1 MKAAWTLIAI
11 QANYGAL
18 IGRGISLEP
27 GFGQMVAFIAFTTG
41 ALMTKEQEEQSF
53 RITDKRGFREE
64 NEPSAPKASEKSEA
78 RPAGESSSSKDTLSP
93 EQGTSSRPP
102 IDFPSYILS
111 YYTQG
116 LVLLGEVPNP
126 YTNKKEEDVEAARHT
141 IDILSMLEQ
150 KTKGNLDKDEQQL
163 LESVIYE
170 LRIKF
175 MAKTNRI
182 KL

>member
-1 MKAAWTLIAI
+1 MRHWT
-11 QANYGAL
+11 GC
-18 IGRGISLEP
+18 RRSPGIFLEP
-27 GFGQMVAFIAFTTG
+27 GFGQMVAFVAFNTG
-41 ALMTKEQEEQSF
+41 DLMTKEQEDEGF
-53 RITDKRGFREE
+53 KITDKRGFQEE
-64 NEPSAPKASEKSEA
+64 SESSAAATSEKTEATSTSE
-78 RPAGESSSSKDTLSP
+78 PFSKKEEKPLES
-93 EQGTSSRPP
+93 ERSSRPP

-116 LVLLGEVPNP
+116 LVLLGEVQNP
-126 YTNKKEEDVEAARHT
+126 YTNKKEEDIEAARHT

-150 KTKGNLDKDEQQL
+150 KTKGNLSQEEAQL

-170 LRIKF
+170 LRMKY

>member
-1 MKAAWTLIAI
+1 
-11 QANYGAL
+11 
-18 IGRGISLEP
+18 
-27 GFGQMVAFIAFTTG
+27 
-41 ALMTKEQEEQSF
+41 MTKEREEEQGF
-53 RITDKRGFREE
+53 RVTDKRGFREDGATR
-64 NEPSAPKASEKSEA
+64 APETSEKAEEK
-78 RPAGESSSSKDTLSP
+78 PADEPAASAGNIPSDKEMP
-93 EQGTSSRPP
+93 PRPP

-150 KTKGNLDKDEQQL
+150 KTKGNLSNEEQQL
-163 LESVIYE
+163 LEGVLYE
-170 LRIKF
+170 LRMKF

-182 KL
+182 KY